1 MKRKVILIPLLLLA
15 NFFVKAQD
23 SIVSRIVLIGD
34 AGQLT
39 NGRQPV
45 IDAVKQKI
53 KLDKNTTIVFL
64 GDNLYKSG
72 LPDDAM
78 PTYALA
84 KAPLDS
90 QIQIASK
97 TDAKV
102 YFIPGNHDWAN
113 GSDIGFES
121 ILRVQSYI
129 DLLGDKNVKMLPRD
143 GCPGPEEVEISDK
156 VSMVIVDSQWWIHE
170 EDKPG
175 IESDC
180 PYKTKTEVLNEL
192 DEILSKNSEKLVI
205 LAMHHPFKSYGPHGG
220 YFTLKQHIFPFTDVN
235 PNLYIPLPVLGS
247 VYPLTRAVFGTAQD
261 LKHPFYQ
268 EMIRDFTAVFQSHP
282 NVIMASGHEH
292 TLQLIKDSS
301 FNYIVSGSASKSNR
315 VSKGKNSEY
324 ASSANGFATLEISK
338 NKNVRASFYILD
350 GDSVKQDFTKN
361 ILNFTSIEKEEEK
374 VDTLRKV
381 EYAYKDTVVI
391 SASDQYKNYSG
402 FKKTFLGKNYRDLW
416 STPVKLKVFNI
427 NKEQGGFK
435 IISLGGGKQTKS
447 LKLEDKNGK
456 EWSLR
461 TIDKDPEKALPANLR
476 GTLAQDIVQDMISAS
491 HPYAPL
497 VVPTL
502 AKATGVL
509 SMQPKFFF
517 VPDDPSFGPYQKIF
531 ANNVVM
537 LVDKEPTPDGSNAI
551 STNKVLNKMY
561 EDNDHRVDQPLVLKA
576 RLLDMLIADFDRHAD
591 QWRWGVA
598 DTGKGKLYY
607 PVPRDRD
614 QAFFNSDGLLVDFL
628 SQENM
633 RFLQGFKNTIP
644 DINGLNFVA
653 RDFDRYFLNKLTRQD
668 WENALDTFK
677 MNLTDEVIRKAV
689 SMQPDEIVAIDSARL
704 VQTLIGRRDAMKKA
718 GLKYFKFISKDV
730 TILGSNEQEYFH
742 VENSDGNLQ
751 LSVFKRN
758 EESDSL
764 SLMYRR
770 IFSGNETKELRLYGL
785 NGPDKFEIDPDV
797 NSKIK
802 LRIIGG
808 KGTDTFDLKGNVKS
822 YVYDLKQEE
831 NSYLNLRRTSKNIST
846 NPSVLNYKN
855 VGYEYN
861 KFSFPQVNAG
871 FNAEDGILIGLGLT
885 SITHGFRK
893 EPYSTK
899 QKVTTL
905 FAPFKEAYQ
914 LKYNGIFNQ
923 VIKKNDLVVNA
934 EFVNPTLDNFY
945 GFGNQTVYD
954 KTKGKEFYLVR
965 YKYVSA
971 DLLIRKRIKNIIEFS
986 AGPSYYQ
993 YWNNYAD
1000 NRNKIL
1006 ANPVNIGSDSN
1017 TIYSNKSYLGAK
1029 INLDV
1034 NYLNSE
1040 LFPTRGITWYNKL
1053 VALDGINKNSKEL
1066 IKLTSD
1072 MTIYAALSQESKV
1085 NTVFRFGG
1093 GHIFTKN
1100 PEYFQTLNLGA
1111 NNYLRGFRK
1120 NRFSGTSSAY
1130 ANTEVR
1136 VKLFKSKSYLLP
1148 GDVGILGFYD
1158 IGRVWLK
1165 GADSNKWHQSYGAGL
1180 YFVPFNLAM
1189 VSASVGFS
1197 EEDQLFNFSVGT
1209 KFNLTF

>member
-1 MKRKVILIPLLLLA
+1 MKKQIAIIFLLLIGGLFA
-15 NFFVKAQD
+15 NAQD
-23 SIVSRIVLIGD
+23 SIINRIILIGD

-45 IDAVKQKI
+45 IDAVKSKI
-53 KLDKNTTIVFL
+53 PFDKNTTIIYL
-64 GDNLYKSG
+64 GDNLYKQG
-72 LPDDAM
+72 LPDDAL
-78 PTYALA
+78 PTYAIA

-90 QIQIASK
+90 QIQIANK

-113 GSDIGFES
+113 GADIGYES

-129 DLLGDKNVKMLPRD
+129 DILGDKNVQMLPRD
-143 GCPGPEEVEISDK
+143 GCPGPVEVNINGE
-156 VSMVIVDSQWWIHE
+156 VTLVVVDSQWWIHDA
-170 EDKPG
+170 DKPG

-180 PYKTKTEVLNEL
+180 PFKTKVEVLNEL
-192 DEILSKNSEKLVI
+192 DEILSKNSEKLVL

-220 YFTLKQHIFPFTDVN
+220 YFTLKQHIFPFTDAI
-235 PNLYIPLPVLGS
+235 PNLYIPLPVIGS
-247 VYPLTRAVFGTAQD
+247 IYPLTRAVFGTAQD

-268 EMIRDFTAVFQSHP
+268 EMIKDFTAVIKTHP

-301 FNYIVSGSASKSNR
+301 YNYIVSGSGSKSNR
-315 VSKGKNSEY
+315 VSKGKNSDY
-324 ASSANGFATLEISK
+324 ASSKNGFATLEISK
-338 NKNVRASFYILD
+338 NKNVRASFYVLD

-361 ILNFTSIEKEEEK
+361 ILNFTTIETKEELK
-374 VDTLRKV
+374 DTLRKADFV
-381 EYAYKDTVVI
+381 YKDTAVI
-391 SASDQYKNYSG
+391 SASDKYKNYSG
-402 FKKTFLGKNYRDLW
+402 FKKVFLGKNYRDLW
-416 STPVKLKVFNI
+416 STPVKLRVFNI

-447 LKLEDKNGK
+447 LKLEDANGK

-461 TIDKDPEKALPANLR
+461 TIDKDPEKALPLNLR

-491 HPYAPL
+491 HPYAPA

-502 AKATGVL
+502 AAAAGVL

-531 ANNVVM
+531 ANQVVM
-537 LVDKEPTPDGSNAI
+537 LVDKEPTPDGTNAI
-551 STNKVLNKMY
+551 STNKVLNKLY
-561 EDNDHRVDQPLVLKA
+561 EDNDHRVDQPKVLKA
-576 RLLDMLIADFDRHAD
+576 RLLDMLIGDFDRHAD

-628 SQENM
+628 SHDKM
-633 RFLQGFKNTIP
+633 RFLQGFKSKIP

-653 RDFDRYFLNKLTRQD
+653 RDFDRYFLNKLDQQD
-668 WENALDTFK
+668 WANALDTFQ
-677 MNLTDEVIRKAV
+677 MNITDEVIREAV
-689 SMQPDEIVAIDSARL
+689 SKQPPEIVALDSASL
-704 VQTLIGRRDAMKKA
+704 VNKLISRRDGIKKQ

-730 TILGSNEQEYFH
+730 TILGSNEEEYFH
-742 VENSDGNLQ
+742 IQNSDGDLQ
-751 LSVFKRN
+751 VSVFKKN
-758 EESDSL
+758 EKSDSL
-764 SLMYRR
+764 RLMYRR
-770 IFSGNETKELRLYGL
+770 IFSGKYTDEVRLYGL
-785 NGPDKFEIDPDV
+785 NGADKFEIDPDV
-797 NSKIK
+797 NSRIK

-808 KGTDTFDLKGNVKS
+808 KGTDSFDLKGNVKS

-831 NSYLNLRRTSKNIST
+831 NNFLNLRRTTKKISA

-861 KFSFPQVNAG
+861 SFSFPQINAG
-871 FNAEDGILIGLGLT
+871 YNVEDGVLVGLGFT
-885 SITHGFRK
+885 SVTHGFRK
-893 EPYSTK
+893 DPYSTK
-899 QKVTTL
+899 QKLTTL
-905 FAPFKEAYQ
+905 FAPIKGAYQ

-923 VIKKNDLVVNA
+923 VIKSNDVIVNA

-945 GFGNQTVYD
+945 GFGNQTNYD

-971 DLLIRKRIKNIIEFS
+971 DLLLRKRLKDIIELS
-986 AGPSYYQ
+986 AGPTFYH
-993 YWNNYAD
+993 YWNNFED
-1000 NRNKIL
+1000 NENKIL
-1006 ANPVNIGSDSN
+1006 SNPVNIGSDSN
-1017 TIYSNKSYLGAK
+1017 AVYSNKSYLGAK
-1029 INLDV
+1029 ANMDV
-1034 NYLNSE
+1034 NYVNSSV
-1040 LFPTRGITWYNKL
+1040 LPTRGITWYNSL
-1053 VALDGINKNSKEL
+1053 MALSGINKSSKDL

-1072 MTIYAALSQESKV
+1072 MTIYAAVSQESKV
-1085 NTVFRFGG
+1085 NTIFRLGG

-1100 PEYFQTLNLGA
+1100 PEFFQTLNLGA

-1120 NRFSGTSSAY
+1120 NRFSGTSMAY

-1148 GDVGILGFYD
+1148 GDFGVLGFYD
-1158 IGRVWLK
+1158 LGRVWLK
-1165 GADSNKWHQSYGAGL
+1165 SASSQKWHQSYGAGI
-1180 YFVPFNLAM
+1180 YFVPFNLAL

-1197 EEDQLFNFSVGT
+1197 DEDKLFNFSVGT

>member
-1 MKRKVILIPLLLLA
+1 MKKRIVLIPLLLLV

-23 SIVSRIVLIGD
+23 SIISRIVLVGD

-45 IDAVKQKI
+45 IDAVKEKI

-64 GDNLYKSG
+64 GDNLYKTG
-72 LPDDAM
+72 LPDDAL

-90 QIQIASK
+90 QIQIANK
-97 TDAKV
+97 TEAKV

-113 GSDIGFES
+113 GAATGYES

-129 DLLGDKNVKMLPRD
+129 DLLSNQNVKMLPRD
-143 GCPGPEEVEISDK
+143 GCPGPVEVKINDE
-156 VSMVIVDSQWWIHE
+156 VTLVIVDSQWWIHE

-192 DEILSKNSEKLVI
+192 DEILSKNSEQLVI

-220 YFTLKQHIFPFTDVN
+220 YFTLKQHIFPFTDAI
-235 PNLYIPLPVLGS
+235 PNLYIPLPVIGS
-247 VYPLTRAVFGTAQD
+247 IYPLTRAVFGTAQD

-268 EMIRDFTAVFQSHP
+268 EMIRDFSNVIKTHP

-301 FNYIVSGSASKSNR
+301 YNYIVSGSGSKSNR
-315 VSKGKNSEY
+315 VSKGKHSEY
-324 ASSANGFATLEISK
+324 ASSENGFATLEISK
-338 NKNVRASFYILD
+338 NKNVRASFYVLD

-361 ILNFTSIEKEEEK
+361 ILNFTSIETEEQAK
-374 VDTLRKV
+374 DTLRKV

-391 SASDQYKNYSG
+391 SASDKYKNYSG
-402 FKKTFLGKNYRDLW
+402 FKKTFLGKNYRNLW
-416 STPVKLKVFNI
+416 SEPVRLKVFNI

-435 IISLGGGKQTKS
+435 ILSLGGGKQTKS

-461 TIDKDPEKALPANLR
+461 TIDKDPEKALPLNLR

-502 AKATGVL
+502 AEAAGVL

-531 ANNVVM
+531 ANTVVM

-551 STNKVLNKMY
+551 STNKVLNKLY
-561 EDNDHRVDQPLVLKA
+561 EDNDHRVDQKLVLKA
-576 RLLDMLIADFDRHAD
+576 RLLDMLIGDFDRHAD
-591 QWRWGVA
+591 QWKWGVA

-633 RFLQGFKNTIP
+633 RFLQGFKKDIP

-653 RDFDRYFLNKLTRQD
+653 RDFDRYFLNKLTKED
-668 WENALDTFK
+668 WSNALDTFQ
-677 MNLTDEVIRKAV
+677 MNVSDEVIREAV
-689 SMQPDEIVAIDSARL
+689 SKQPPEIVALDSAS
-704 VQTLIGRRDAMKKA
+704 LIKKLISRRDDLKKK

-730 TILGSNEQEYFH
+730 TVLGSNEMEYFH
-742 VENSDGNLQ
+742 VENSDGDLQ
-751 LSVFKRN
+751 LSVFKKN
-758 EESDSL
+758 EKSDSL

-770 IFSGNETKELRLYGL
+770 IFSGKDTRELRLYGL

-808 KGTDTFDLKGNVKS
+808 KGNDTFDLKGNVKN
-822 YVYDLKQEE
+822 YIYDLKQEE
-831 NSYLNLRRTSKNIST
+831 NRYPNLRRTTKNIST
-846 NPSVLNYKN
+846 DPAVLNYKN

-861 KFSFPQVNAG
+861 SFKFPQINAG
-871 FNAEDGILIGLGLT
+871 YNVEDGILIGLGLT

-905 FAPFKEAYQ
+905 FAPFKGAYQ
-914 LKYNGIFNQ
+914 LKYNGIFNH
-923 VIKKNDLVVNA
+923 VIKKNDLLVNA

-945 GFGNQTVYD
+945 GFGNQTTFD
-954 KTKGKEFYLVR
+954 KNQGKEYYRVR
-965 YKYVSA
+965 YKYVRA
-971 DLLIRKRIKNIIEFS
+971 DLLLRKRIKNIIEFS
-986 AGPSYYQ
+986 AGPTFYQ
-993 YWNNYAD
+993 YWNNYVD

-1006 ANPVNIGSDSN
+1006 ANPVTIGSDSN
-1017 TIYSNKSYLGAK
+1017 TIYSNKSYVGAK
-1029 INLDV
+1029 VNLDV
-1034 NYLNSE
+1034 NYLNNE
-1040 LFPTRGITWYNKL
+1040 LFPSRGITWYNKL
-1053 VALDGINKNSKEL
+1053 IAVDGLNKNSKEL
-1066 IKLTSD
+1066 IKFSSD
-1072 MTIYAALSQESKV
+1072 MTIYAALSQESRV
-1085 NTVFRFGG
+1085 STVFRFGG
-1093 GHIFTKN
+1093 GHIFSKN
-1100 PEYFQTLNLGA
+1100 PEFFQTLNLGA

-1120 NRFSGTSSAY
+1120 NRFSGTSMAY
-1130 ANTEVR
+1130 GNTEVR

-1165 GADSNKWHQSYGAGL
+1165 SASSNKWHQSYGAGI

-1197 EEDQLFNFSVGT
+1197 NEDKLFNFSVGT